1 MVWINLFKT
10 HIQEFQKR
18 NIPVAVY
25 AYVAAK
31 DKKEMEKEAEEFYK
45 AASPYKPTYYWLDVE
60 EKTMKDMNAGV
71 EAFRAKLQALGA
83 KKYWTLYRNLLH
95 GRT

>member
-1 MVWINLFKT
+1 MPSEIDYDVLSQNVGGVIVRVHSGAQAKKENAATYLNGLDKSFKT

-31 DKKEMEKEAEEFYK
+31 DKKKWKRSRGILQGCF
-45 AASPYKPTYYWLDVE
+45 S
-60 EKTMKDMNAGV
+60 
-71 EAFRAKLQALGA
+71 LQAD
-83 KKYWTLYRNLLH
+83 LLLV
-95 GRT
+95 RR

>member
-1 MVWINLFKT
+1 
-10 HIQEFQKR
+10 
-18 NIPVAVY
+18 
-25 AYVAAK
+25 
-31 DKKEMEKEAEEFYK
+31 MEKEAEEFYK

-71 EAFRAKLQALGA
+71 EAFQAKLQAFGC

-95 GRT
+95 GRTQYLH

>member
-1 MVWINLFKT
+1 MSIVGPKLKKENAATYLNGLDKSFKT

-45 AASPYKPTYYWLDVE
+45 AASPYKTD
-60 EKTMKDMNAGV
+60 
-71 EAFRAKLQALGA
+71 
-83 KKYWTLYRNLLH
+83 LLLV
-95 GRT
+95 RR